1 MRRREFIKL
10 VSGVAVV
17 ISCSA
22 RAQQPARG
30 TVSIGILSPP
40 GIAGISLAFVEA
52 LAKLG
57 YQQEKN
63 LTILFR
69 AAKTSAE
76 LAILAQ
82 ELVSLKPDI
91 MITTSK
97 PPTLALK
104 HATATIPIVMIGVGD
119 PIATGLCRVS
129 PIPAAILREPRTQWR
144 NGSLSG
150 CRASLRC
157 RPAFAVSIT

>member
-1 MRRREFIKL
+1 MKP
-10 VSGVAVV
+10 VSGVAAV
-17 ISCSA
+17 ISYSA
-22 RAQQPARG
+22 RAQQPARS

-57 YQQEKN
+57 YQQGKN

-91 MITTSK
+91 MVTTW
-97 PPTLALK
+97 
-104 HATATIPIVMIGVGD
+104 
-119 PIATGLCRVS
+119 S
-129 PIPAAILREPRTQWR
+129 PRAHLLPSRSNTQQPRYL
-144 NGSLSG
+144 LS
-150 CRASLRC
+150 
-157 RPAFAVSIT
+157 

>member
-1 MRRREFIKL
+1 
-10 VSGVAVV
+10 
-17 ISCSA
+17 
-22 RAQQPARG
+22 
-30 TVSIGILSPP
+30 
-40 GIAGISLAFVEA
+40 

-57 YQQEKN
+57 YQQGKN

-91 MITTSK
+91 MVTTST

-119 PIATGLCRVS
+119 PATGLCRVS
-129 PIPAAILREPRTQWR
+129 PIPAAISREPRTQWR
-144 NGSLSG
+144 NGSLVVLGG

-157 RPAFAVSIT
+157 CPAFAVSLT